1 MQPTYTTG
9 GVIATR
15 VPSDTLAVI
24 DLGTNTFH
32 LLIVELYEHDE
43 YQVKEKFKE
52 VVKLGEGG
60 INAGVIAPAAFERGL
75 TALTRFRRIMDS
87 RGVTKALACGTSAL
101 RGAANAKEFADQA
114 RTVAG
119 IDIKVINGNEE
130 ALLIYKGVRRGVQIP
145 YDEEV
150 LLIDIGGGSVEF
162 IVADHQQAKLLR
174 SLKLGAARLLEQVK
188 PSDPIT
194 PAQIEQARKLMAAQL
209 DPLIEEIKDFDIQR
223 VIGSSGSFET
233 LAAMVAHD
241 SQQPHVAD
249 NVNGYRFEHKRFKK
263 LMRRVLS
270 SSRAERLAMAGMDPA
285 RVDMIVMSV
294 ILIDYVLDRVGI
306 EQIMVSG
313 YALKEGILQDY
324 LETGRDRQHDANER
338 SLREQ
343 AVRVMLRRYE
353 AEQGHAEQVS
363 RLCLEL
369 FDTLHERHG
378 FGEEERELLHYAA
391 LLHDIGHFVNR
402 SGHHKHGQY
411 LVLNSGLRGFSTN
424 ELLLI
429 SNVVRYHR
437 KSLPTREHFHYNLLY
452 KEHKELVRRLAGL
465 LRIGDNLD
473 RGHRHLVQHVSARD
487 EGSRIVIEVEALQPV
502 DLELES
508 ARLNTGLFEEAFGVE
523 VELRQVKPRER
534 A

>member
-1 MQPTYTTG
+1 VVAARAPLE
-9 GVIATR
+9 
-15 VPSDTLAVI
+15 TLGVI

-32 LLIVELYEHDE
+32 LLIVEIFEEDE
-43 YQVKEKFKE
+43 SQVKEKFKE

-60 INAGVIAPAAFERGL
+60 INAGVIAPAAFERGIA
-75 TALTRFRRIMDS
+75 ALVRFRRIMDS

-101 RGAANAKEFADQA
+101 RGASNSKAFVEKASEQ
-114 RTVAG
+114 AG
-119 IDIKVINGNEE
+119 IDIRIINGNEE

-150 LLIDIGGGSVEF
+150 LLVDIGGGSVEF
-162 IVADHQQAKLLR
+162 IVADHAQAKLLR
-174 SLKLGAARLLEQVK
+174 SLKLGAARLLETVR
-188 PSDPIT
+188 PDDPIT
-194 PAQIEQARKLMAAQL
+194 PAQIEATRQLISLQL
-209 DPLIEEIKDFDIQR
+209 DPLIDEIKDFDIPR

-233 LAAMVAHD
+233 LAALVAYD
-241 SQQPHVAD
+241 NQQGHVAD
-249 NVNGYRFEHKRFKK
+249 NVNGYRFDYKRFKK
-263 LMRRVLS
+263 VMRKLLS
-270 SSRAERLAMAGMDPA
+270 STRAERLAMSGMDPA
-285 RVDMIVMSV
+285 RVDMILMSV
-294 ILIDYVLDRVGI
+294 ILVDYVLDRVGI
-306 EQIMVSG
+306 EQVMVSS

-324 LETGRDRQHDANER
+324 LETGRDRQHDATER

-353 AEQGHAEQVS
+353 AEISHADQTAK
-363 RLCLEL
+363 LCLDL
-369 FDTLHERHG
+369 FDSLHERHG
-378 FGEEERELLHYAA
+378 YGEEERELLYYSS

-437 KSLPTREHFHYNLLY
+437 KSPPTREHFHYNLLY
-452 KEHKELVRRLAGL
+452 KEHKDMVRKLAGI

-473 RGHRHLVQHVSARD
+473 RGHRHLVQGLRART
-487 EGSRIVIEVEALQPV
+487 EGTRLVIEVEAHQTV
-502 DLELES
+502 DLEIES

-523 VELRQVKPRER
+523 VDLRQVKPRDR
-534 A
+534 DK